1 MTAGRRRVST
11 LCERYRDVMERIARA
26 ARAAGRAPES
36 VRLVAV
42 SKTVAADAIRELAAL
57 GPVILGENRVQE
69 AAEKIPALAAGGAFT
84 WHLVGHLQ
92 GNKARRA
99 VELFAM
105 IHSVDSVALLHRL
118 ETCCRETGRTL
129 PVLIEVNVAGEAAKS
144 GCRPEALPA
153 LVEAAGELAHVRVEG
168 LMAVPPFLDDPEAVR
183 PYFRELRRLRD
194 AWAGRCRGAA
204 RLEELSMGMTNDFEV
219 AIAEGATYVRVGTA
233 IFGPRNG

>member
-1 MTAGRRRVST
+1 MSGVA
-11 LCERYRDVMERIARA
+11 ERYREVMARIDRA

-36 VRLVAV
+36 VTLVAV
-42 SKTVAADAIRELAAL
+42 SKTVAADAVRGLAAL

-69 AAEKIPALAAGGAFT
+69 AAEKIPQLAAAGDFQ

-118 ETCCRETGRTL
+118 ETCGREAGRTL
-129 PVLIEVNVAGEAAKS
+129 TVLIEVNLAGEAAKS
-144 GCRPEALPA
+144 GCRPGELPA
-153 LVEAAGELAHVRVEG
+153 LVEAAGDLVHVRVAG

-183 PYFRELRRLRD
+183 PFFRELRRLRD
-194 AWAGRCRGAA
+194 EWAGRCRGTA
-204 RLEELSMGMTNDFEV
+204 RLDELSMGMTNDFEA

-233 IFGPRNG
+233 IFGPRH